1 MADKRQKK
9 LKKKRPEGRKATGR
23 KLIISDFDDTLF
35 FTEHS
40 IAFAS
45 HELFGVVMTRKEVRN
60 LDKPIIS
67 KIYDLAFSKYKDNLE
82 PNTKLMDKYARMMTE
97 GYEFMILSAR
107 GEQLREEVKYGLR
120 LYDIKCEKIVLSNN
134 DRRVSDEE
142 WKSNFIKDYISD
154 YDEILFFDDKIENL
168 NMVREKVTDSR
179 IRHFLVDRKG
189 EKELKD

>member
-45 HELFGVVMTRKEVRN
+45 HELFGVGMTRKEVRN